1 MYYHLFAYMIKII
14 NNKYKID
21 IFIMG
26 SNFSICMENW
36 EQNLFGNK
44 RKLTNKKFNKNLYYN
59 KFPPFISSSLNNI
72 SDISFNIL

>member
-1 MYYHLFAYMIKII
+1 
-14 NNKYKID
+14 
-21 IFIMG
+21 MG
-26 SNFSICMENW
+26 SNFSICIENW

-44 RKLTNKKFNKNLYYN
+44 RKLTNKKFNKNSYYN

>member
-1 MYYHLFAYMIKII
+1 
-14 NNKYKID
+14 
-21 IFIMG
+21 MG

-44 RKLTNKKFNKNLYYN
+44 KKPTNKKFNKNPYYN

-72 SDISFNIL
+72 SDISFNTL